1 MGGREETEISIT
13 LEASRPR
20 LVANRALHLEP
31 TASVRASDANA
42 FRSRLLT
49 KYTAKAL
56 KRIRCRA
63 EPTPRRRACTPDA
76 TRSPHH
82 TMTRIYSL
90 ISNPY
95 LPEVTRVVL
104 VHHNPVVVLATRVTA
119 TGRVLAVLANTTM
132 TRGHVTAL
140 LAVLVSLLGRKFG
153 ERVKRYVSFWFAW
166 SVTSSSSRHAPG
178 DRVAGASMPN
188 PRSSHANAK
197 SRWRAGQRRKAVVA
211 TRHRPSRD
219 TDSDVGGVRT
229 CVGILKPFAVCR
241 AACAT
246 TKRVT
251 RWPDDADEKAV
262 FANSHILQA
271 INS

>member
-1 MGGREETEISIT
+1 
-13 LEASRPR
+13 
-20 LVANRALHLEP
+20 
-31 TASVRASDANA
+31 
-42 FRSRLLT
+42 
-49 KYTAKAL
+49 
-56 KRIRCRA
+56 
-63 EPTPRRRACTPDA
+63 
-76 TRSPHH
+76 
-82 TMTRIYSL
+82 MTRIYSL

-246 TKRVT
+246 TKRVA
-251 RWPDDADEKAV
+251 RWPDDADEKAC
-262 FANSHILQA
+262 A
-271 INS
+271 IEMLTCWVPVEIDIALELLSTDFQGVPEVRSLPSRGSVRSQVVVIKQVTARGGRQCASARGYLMLHAPRSPVAGLVGCGAV